1 MWASPLGL
9 LYFLHGLPIDLV
21 DDGEEFFDWFAASAR
36 QEQGKLVVG
45 ANQKIFDNISN
56 SWELNFLVI

>member
-1 MWASPLGL
+1 MWALALGL

-21 DDGEEFFDWFAASAR
+21 ENDEEFFDRFAASAR
-36 QEQGKLVVG
+36 QEKGKLVVG